1 LASAPL
7 KLEFVRRDWRA
18 PVFCEGFKLLPEA
31 RLAGDTELAVEAI
44 EEARFC
50 EDKLRAWKI

>member
-1 LASAPL
+1 
-7 KLEFVRRDWRA
+7 
-18 PVFCEGFKLLPEA
+18 VFCDGFKLLPEA